1 MLRLDSSEMLPGS
14 QKGEETAQI
23 PSTAIVVALAT
34 RGSLAMI
41 AFTKGNETGRDSS
54 SRASLPCARV
64 KTAKHSK
71 LHIRFSDA
79 HLNTKTVDGYSGYI
93 ILPYFYKITLNINS
107 EGQLAMDLIIGQQT
121 SRYFLRKATYNLKFG
136 VYSL

>member
-23 PSTAIVVALAT
+23 PSTAIVVVALAT

-41 AFTKGNETGRDSS
+41 AFTKGNETGRDSPR
-54 SRASLPCARV
+54 RASLPCARV
-64 KTAKHSK
+64 KTVKHSQ

-79 HLNTKTVDGYSGYI
+79 QTVDGYSG
-93 ILPYFYKITLNINS
+93 
-107 EGQLAMDLIIGQQT
+107 
-121 SRYFLRKATYNLKFG
+121 
-136 VYSL
+136 

>member
-1 MLRLDSSEMLPGS
+1 MLPGS
-14 QKGEETAQI
+14 QKEEETAQI
-23 PSTAIVVALAT
+23 LSTAIVVVALAT

-41 AFTKGNETGRDSS
+41 AFTKGNETGRDSTR
-54 SRASLPCARV
+54 RASLPCARV
-64 KTAKHSK
+64 KTVKHSK

-93 ILPYFYKITLNINS
+93 ILPQFYKITLNINS
-107 EGQLAMDLIIGQQT
+107 EGQLAMDLIVGQQT
-121 SRYFLRKATYNLKFG
+121 SWYFLRKATYNLKFG

>member
-1 MLRLDSSEMLPGS
+1 MLPGS

-23 PSTAIVVALAT
+23 LSTAIVHVVALAT

-41 AFTKGNETGRDSS
+41 AFTKGNETGRDSTR
-54 SRASLPCARV
+54 RASLPCARV

-79 HLNTKTVDGYSGYI
+79 HLNTKTVDGYSG
-93 ILPYFYKITLNINS
+93 
-107 EGQLAMDLIIGQQT
+107 
-121 SRYFLRKATYNLKFG
+121 
-136 VYSL
+136 